1 VFDKSL
7 SRNKGSRSF
16 SAVGTGDSDDLQ
28 YDPPPAC
35 IGNAIGIIDEPLRQ
49 RTADVP
55 QPKKADAIRCAHF
68 RNGSMAAMTAGII
81 ERYAAY
87 LPVTATTPRVTLGEG
102 STPLVRSSRI
112 GPSIGIE
119 QLYFKYEGLNPSG
132 SFKDRGMAVATAKA
146 LEAGAQ
152 TLLCASTGNTSA
164 SASAYAARCGLRAV
178 VVVPVG
184 GIAAGKLAQALAYG
198 ATIVSVKS
206 SFDAALKLVRQL
218 ADQPGVALVNSVN
231 PFRIEGQKTGAFE
244 IVEQLGHAPAQLFIP
259 VGNGGNITAYWRG
272 FGEIVMTAGGSA
284 PRMHG
289 AQAEGAAPLVRGRPV
304 ARPRTVAS
312 AIRIGNPASW
322 AGAIAAR
329 DESGG
334 TIESV
339 SDAEIMAAHHRL
351 AREEGLLVEPASAA
365 SVALLL
371 RRTKARQVTEGGA
384 IVCVLTGHGLKDPQ
398 ALTRG
403 LKMPRPV
410 EPTLTAIRRALH
422 A

>member
-1 VFDKSL
+1 
-7 SRNKGSRSF
+7 
-16 SAVGTGDSDDLQ
+16 
-28 YDPPPAC
+28 
-35 IGNAIGIIDEPLRQ
+35 
-49 RTADVP
+49 
-55 QPKKADAIRCAHF
+55 
-68 RNGSMAAMTAGII
+68 
-81 ERYAAY
+81 
-87 LPVTATTPRVTLGEG
+87 
-102 STPLVRSSRI
+102 
-112 GPSIGIE
+112 
-119 QLYFKYEGLNPSG
+119 
-132 SFKDRGMAVATAKA
+132 MAVATAKA

-178 VVVPVG
+178 VVVPAG

-198 ATIVSVKS
+198 ATIVAVKS
-206 SFDAALKLVRQL
+206 SFDTALKLVRQL

-244 IVEQLGHAPAQLFIP
+244 IVEQLGQAPAQLFIP

-272 FGEIVMTAGGSA
+272 FGEMVMTAGGSA
-284 PRMHG
+284 PRVHG
-289 AQAEGAAPLVRGRPV
+289 AQAEGAAPLVRGKPV

-334 TIESV
+334 TIEAV
-339 SDAEIMAAHHRL
+339 SDAEIMAAHRRL

-365 SVALLL
+365 GVALLL
-371 RRTKARQVTEGGA
+371 RKAKARQLADHGA
-384 IVCVLTGHGLKDPQ
+384 VVCVLTGHGLKDPQ

-410 EPTLTAIRRALH
+410 EPTLAAIRRAIG
-422 A
+422 

>member
-1 VFDKSL
+1 
-7 SRNKGSRSF
+7 
-16 SAVGTGDSDDLQ
+16 
-28 YDPPPAC
+28 
-35 IGNAIGIIDEPLRQ
+35 
-49 RTADVP
+49 
-55 QPKKADAIRCAHF
+55 
-68 RNGSMAAMTAGII
+68 MAAMTAGII

-102 STPLVRSSRI
+102 STPLVGSSRI
-112 GPSIGIE
+112 GPSIGLE

-178 VVVPVG
+178 VVVPAG

-198 ATIVSVKS
+198 ATIVAVKS

-244 IVEQLGHAPAQLFIP
+244 IVEQLGQAPAQLFIP

-272 FGEIVMTAGGSA
+272 FGEMVMTAGGSA

-289 AQAEGAAPLVRGRPV
+289 AQAEGAAPLVRGKPV

-334 TIESV
+334 TIEAV
-339 SDAEIMAAHHRL
+339 SDAEIMAAHRRL

-365 SVALLL
+365 GVALLL
-371 RRTKARQVTEGGA
+371 RKAKARQLADHGA
-384 IVCVLTGHGLKDPQ
+384 VVCVLTGHGLKDPQ

-410 EPTLTAIRRALH
+410 EPTLAAIRRAIG
-422 A
+422 